1 MGYIK
6 SVMEMWDGR
15 DVGIRSQASILSQI
29 KCIEVGGLLSEYE
42 KSEIE
47 QRVEIECKGVV
58 NEPNP
63 AGQEEEES
71 VDFDVHR
78 EESDEFESANEL
90 ECSMVFECGND
101 DTKGDKGESCE
112 NNVIV
117 EVERLDCVVVNGVA
131 KLLSEDEEATLLR
144 IGHFY
149 DGTNNVEIPSLKGR
163 DRRKVMKEVC
173 FVNRLLHIVK
183 IEEVNV
189 SSVNR
194 LIYAGSYVQSTD

>member
-173 FVNRLLHIVK
+173 FVNSLLHNVK
-183 IEEVNV
+183 IDLK
-189 SSVNR
+189 SM
-194 LIYAGSYVQSTD
+194 